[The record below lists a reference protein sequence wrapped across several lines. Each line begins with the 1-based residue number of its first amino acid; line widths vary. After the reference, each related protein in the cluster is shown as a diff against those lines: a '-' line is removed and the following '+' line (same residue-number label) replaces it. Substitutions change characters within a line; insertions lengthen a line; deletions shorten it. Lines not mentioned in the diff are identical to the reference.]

1 MHEPQQIRQLAE
13 QLATYVSTDT
23 DDPTAQLKLS
33 TESVVPSW
41 SGSNIGYHAR
51 VYYTDFRTP
60 PPGDGWSSEWGWH
73 GMFGSS
79 PNWKE
84 YSADDVMKYLLT
96 DAGDPDLPQLRKEAA
111 KVRRAVRDV
120 QADAQSILATV
131 ELDSYLLSI
140 QKTVDQ
146 LSMPVESE
154 LRRAFPARFRSLM
167 TRDASAELKIE
178 VAPHQ
183 ELAHIVAEIRSPTE
197 AALTLQTALRRA
209 ATHMDR
215 IAAQPGSIAPA
226 GSKVF
231 IGHGGSHDW
240 RILKDFIVDR
250 AGLDY
255 DEFNRVAV
263 AGISTTS
270 RLSEMLENAS
280 IAFLVLSA
288 EDERAD
294 GTVAARQN
302 VIHEVGLFQ
311 GRLGWD
317 RAIVVLEEG
326 CEEFS
331 NIAGLGQ
338 VRYPAGNIQAK
349 FEEVRQILE
358 REQLI

>member
-1 MHEPQQIRQLAE
+1 MPA
-13 QLATYVSTDT
+13 
-23 DDPTAQLKLS
+23 
-33 TESVVPSW
+33 W

-51 VYYTDFRTP
+51 VYYTDFKAP
-60 PPGDGWSSEWGWH
+60 PPGDGWSSEWGRF
-73 GMFGSS
+73 GMFASS
-79 PNWKE
+79 QNWKE
-84 YSADDVMKYLLT
+84 YPAAEVMDYLLSE
-96 DAGDPDLPQLRKEAA
+96 AGNPDVPQLRKEAA
-111 KVRRAVRDV
+111 EVRQSVQDV
-120 QADAQSILATV
+120 QAEVQSIFTTL
-131 ELDSYLLSI
+131 ELDAYLLSI
-140 QKTVDQ
+140 QKTVDE
-146 LSMPVESE
+146 LPMP
-154 LRRAFPARFRSLM
+154 RAADLKQSFPPRFRNFT
-167 TRDASAELKIE
+167 TRDVAAEMRIE

-183 ELAHIVAEIRSPTE
+183 DLAMIVAEIRSPTE
-197 AALTLQTALRRA
+197 AARTLRTALLRA
-209 ATHMDR
+209 ADHMDR
-215 IAAQPGSIAPA
+215 TAARPDPTTRV

-231 IGHGGSHDW
+231 IGHGRSHDW

-270 RLSEMLENAS
+270 RLSEMLEHAS

-317 RAIVVLEEG
+317 RAIVLLEEG

-338 VRYPAGNIQAK
+338 LRYPVGNIQAK